1 MFQIAILI
9 VFLTAVIS
17 SIVVTTAM
25 TFSHY
30 QTLMSIQRDKINIS
44 HVTKLVVNNI
54 KYVNDKKLVPFGVDG
69 ENYHELPDWMLF
81 NKNNSFG
88 KPYMYCPYSLD
99 NSLTADDTVLNN
111 DETSYDV
118 EKISNTLTENR
129 EYVLASDPAPISNV
143 LAFIVSFREDSVYT
157 CNDIIFANNKFQLP
171 EPTDGRVEAITNDS
185 LLASDLRRVEEYSI
199 EQSNDIFGNVI
210 ANWNGTQPDKY
221 VVSLK
226 AGDIFTLPSGT
237 TVNNSDKGTE
247 KVIYISG
254 ENELNKSLINNDN
267 SSSGIDVYFSD
278 VKLILDN
285 LNMIGNFTLNLNN
298 VELIV
303 NNSTLRNIN
312 ANNSKISLN
321 NTIISGT
328 ANYSSPSLILNNSEL
343 IFENNG
349 NFVINKGSGTGN
361 ISLISVINS
370 KINSNNTNIQF
381 NVSGDINAI
390 ELANSEL
397 NLFSTTLDYN
407 TTTGTPS
414 SFIYGD
420 STSELNL
427 YYSQIEQERSFSFV
441 RFKGKAVINNSNISM
456 ENASNNAIVLDH
468 GSHFEINNTNI
479 VNSINNGNQPIVGI
493 RDLGAQFISGDN
505 NNIYASTCITGDI
518 FNKEEIITITDDT
531 ISAVNNDFSIVTT
544 SNEDEFILDI
554 KDYFNKFYYNCL

>member
-349 NFVINKGSGTGN
+349 NFVFNKGSGTGN

>member
-54 KYVNDKKLVPFGVDG
+54 KYVNDKKLVTFGVDG

-129 EYVLASDPAPISNV
+129 EYVLASDPAPISNI

-199 EQSNDIFGNVI
+199 EQSNDIFGSVI

-221 VVSLK
+221 VISLK

-349 NFVINKGSGTGN
+349 NFVFNKGSGTGN

-390 ELANSEL
+390 EMANSEL

>member
-69 ENYHELPDWMLF
+69 ENYHELPNWMLF

-129 EYVLASDPAPISNV
+129 EYVLASDPAPISNI

-199 EQSNDIFGNVI
+199 EQSNDIFGSVI

-221 VVSLK
+221 VISLK

-349 NFVINKGSGTGN
+349 NFVFNKGSGTGN

-390 ELANSEL
+390 EMANSEL

>member
-129 EYVLASDPAPISNV
+129 EYVLASDPAPISNI

-199 EQSNDIFGNVI
+199 EQSNDIFGSVI

-349 NFVINKGSGTGN
+349 NFVFNKGSGTGN

-554 KDYFNKFYYNCL
+554 KKYFNKFYYNCL

>member
-129 EYVLASDPAPISNV
+129 EYVLASDPAPISNI

-199 EQSNDIFGNVI
+199 EQSNDIFGSVI

-221 VVSLK
+221 VISLK

-349 NFVINKGSGTGN
+349 NFVFNKGSGTGN

-390 ELANSEL
+390 EMANSEL

-441 RFKGKAVINNSNISM
+441 RFKGKSVINNSNISM

>member
-25 TFSHY
+25 SFSHY

-44 HVTKLVVNNI
+44 QVSKLVMNNI

-111 DETSYDV
+111 DTTTYDV

-129 EYVLASDPAPISNV
+129 EYVLASDPAPISNI
-143 LAFIVSFREDSVYT
+143 LAFIVSFREDSIYT

-185 LLASDLRRVEEYSI
+185 LIASDLRRVEEYSI
-199 EQSNDIFGNVI
+199 EQANDIFGSVM
-210 ANWNGTQPDKY
+210 ANWNGTQPEKY

-226 AGDIFTLPSGT
+226 EGDIFTLPSGT
-237 TVNNSDKGTE
+237 TVSNSDRGIE

-254 ENELNKSLINNDN
+254 ENPLNQSLINND
-267 SSSGIDVYFSD
+267 SSTTGTDIYFSD
-278 VKLILDN
+278 VKLIIEN
-285 LNMIGNFTLNLNN
+285 INMIGNFTLNLEN

-303 NNSTLRNIN
+303 DNSTLRHIN
-312 ANNSKISLN
+312 AVNSKISLN
-321 NTIISGT
+321 DTVITGISSSSIPAIIS
-328 ANYSSPSLILNNSEL
+328 NNSEWTY
-343 IFENNG
+343 ENG
-349 NFVINKGSGTGN
+349 GTFVINKGSGTGN
-361 ISLISVINS
+361 INVVSFINS
-370 KINSNNTNIQF
+370 EINSNNTNIQL
-381 NVSGDINAI
+381 NVSGDMNAI
-390 ELANSEL
+390 ELINSEM
-397 NLFSTTLDYN
+397 NLYSTTLDYN

-420 STSELNL
+420 GTSEINL
-427 YYSQIEQERSFSFV
+427 YYSTVEQERSFAFIRSN
-441 RFKGKAVINNSNISM
+441 GKVVVNTTNISM
-456 ENASNNAIVLDH
+456 ENSSNNVFILSS

-479 VNSINNGNQPIVGI
+479 QNSINLANKPIVGI
-493 RDLGAQFISGDN
+493 RDLGAKFIGGEN
-505 NNIYASTCITGDI
+505 NTIYADTCVTGDL
-518 FNKEEIITITDDT
+518 FTKTESVTVTDDT
-531 ISAVNNDFSIVTT
+531 VSAVNPDFSVVPSSVDDIVTF
-544 SNEDEFILDI
+544 NIR
-554 KDYFNKFYYNCL
+554 DYFNKFSHTCL

>member
-199 EQSNDIFGNVI
+199 EQSNDIFGSVI

-221 VVSLK
+221 VISLK

-349 NFVINKGSGTGN
+349 NFVFNKGSGTGN

>member
-129 EYVLASDPAPISNV
+129 EYVLASDPAPISNI

-199 EQSNDIFGNVI
+199 EQSNDIFGSVI

-221 VVSLK
+221 VISLK

-349 NFVINKGSGTGN
+349 NFVFNKGSGTGN

-390 ELANSEL
+390 EMANSEL

>member
-30 QTLMSIQRDKINIS
+30 QTLMSIQRDKINVS
-44 HVTKLVVNNI
+44 HVTKLIVNNI

-69 ENYHELPDWMLF
+69 DTYHELPDWMLF

-111 DETSYDV
+111 DATSYDV

-129 EYVLASDPAPISNV
+129 EYVLASDPAPISNI
-143 LAFIVSFREDSVYT
+143 LAFIVSFRKDSVYT

-199 EQSNDIFGNVI
+199 EQSNDIFGSVI
-210 ANWNGTQPDKY
+210 ANWNGTQPNKY

-226 AGDIFTLPSGT
+226 EGDIFTLAGGT
-237 TVNNSDKGTE
+237 TVSNSDRGTE

-254 ENELNKSLINNDN
+254 ENALNQSLINND
-267 SSSGIDVYFSD
+267 SSSVGTDIYFSN
-278 VKLILDN
+278 VKLVLENI
-285 LNMIGNFTLNLNN
+285 NMIGNFTLRLNN

-303 NNSTLRNIN
+303 NNSTLRHIN
-312 ANNSKISLN
+312 ANNSTISLKD
-321 NTIISGT
+321 TIITGIPNS
-328 ANYSSPSLILNNSEL
+328 AVPAVVLNNSEL
-343 IFENNG
+343 LFEDG
-349 NFVINKGSGTGN
+349 GVFVINKGSGTGN
-361 ISLISVINS
+361 VNVMSFINS
-370 KINSNNTNIQF
+370 EINSNNTNIQF
-381 NVSGDINAI
+381 NVSGDMNAI
-390 ELANSEL
+390 EMANSEL

-427 YYSQIEQERSFSFV
+427 YYSQVEQERSFTFIRS
-441 RFKGKAVINNSNISM
+441 KGKVVMNTSNISM
-456 ENASNNAIVLDH
+456 ENSSSNAIVLDF
-468 GSHFEINNTNI
+468 GSHFEINNVNI
-479 VNSINNGNQPIVGI
+479 INSINSANQPIVGI
-493 RDLGAQFISGDN
+493 RDLGAKFISGSN
-505 NNIYASTCITGDI
+505 NNIYAGTCTTGDI
-518 FNKEEIITITDDT
+518 FNKTETITVTDDT
-531 ISAVNNDFSIVTT
+531 ISAVNTDFSIVPSSTDDDIT
-544 SNEDEFILDI
+544 LDI
-554 KDYFNKFYYNCL
+554 TPYFNKFTYNCL

>member
-17 SIVVTTAM
+17 SIVFTTAM

-69 ENYHELPDWMLF
+69 ENYHELPNWMLF

-129 EYVLASDPAPISNV
+129 EYVLASDPAPISNI

-199 EQSNDIFGNVI
+199 EQSNDIFGSVI

-221 VVSLK
+221 VISLK

-349 NFVINKGSGTGN
+349 NFVFNKGSGTGN

>member
-129 EYVLASDPAPISNV
+129 EYVLASDPAPISNI

-199 EQSNDIFGNVI
+199 EQSNDIFGSVI

-221 VVSLK
+221 VISLK

-349 NFVINKGSGTGN
+349 NFVFNKGSGTGN

>member
-129 EYVLASDPAPISNV
+129 EYVLASDPAPISNI

-199 EQSNDIFGNVI
+199 EQSNDIFGSVI

-221 VVSLK
+221 VISLK

-328 ANYSSPSLILNNSEL
+328 ANYSLPSLILNNSEL

-349 NFVINKGSGTGN
+349 NFVFNKGSGTGN

-390 ELANSEL
+390 EMANSEL

>member
-129 EYVLASDPAPISNV
+129 EYVLASDPAPISNI

-199 EQSNDIFGNVI
+199 EQSNDIFGSVI

-221 VVSLK
+221 VISLK

-349 NFVINKGSGTGN
+349 NFVFNKGSGTGN

-554 KDYFNKFYYNCL
+554 KKYFNKFYYNCL

>member
-30 QTLMSIQRDKINIS
+30 QTLMSIQRDKINVS
-44 HVTKLVVNNI
+44 HVTKLIVNNI

-129 EYVLASDPAPISNV
+129 EYVLASDPAPISNI
-143 LAFIVSFREDSVYT
+143 LAFIVSFRKDSVYT

-226 AGDIFTLPSGT
+226 EGDIFTLAGGT
-237 TVNNSDKGTE
+237 TVSNSDRGTE

-254 ENELNKSLINNDN
+254 ENALNQSLINNE
-267 SSSGIDVYFSD
+267 SSGGTDIYFSN
-278 VKLILDN
+278 VKLVLENI
-285 LNMIGNFTLNLNN
+285 NMIGNFTLRLNN

-303 NNSTLRNIN
+303 NNSTLRHIN
-312 ANNSKISLN
+312 ANNSTISLKD
-321 NTIISGT
+321 TIITGIPNS
-328 ANYSSPSLILNNSEL
+328 AVPAVVLNNSEL
-343 IFENNG
+343 LFEDG
-349 NFVINKGSGTGN
+349 GVFVINKGSGTGN
-361 ISLISVINS
+361 VNVMSFINS
-370 KINSNNTNIQF
+370 EINSNNTNIQF
-381 NVSGDINAI
+381 NVSGDMNAI
-390 ELANSEL
+390 EMANSEL

-420 STSELNL
+420 STSELNV

-456 ENASNNAIVLDH
+456 ENASSNAIVLDH
-468 GSHFEINNTNI
+468 GSHFEINNVNI
-479 VNSINNGNQPIVGI
+479 VNSINTANQPIVGI

-518 FNKEEIITITDDT
+518 FNKEEVITITDDT

-554 KDYFNKFYYNCL
+554 KDYFNKFNYNCL